1 MSRIY
6 DALRQ
11 AEEEKQF
18 AGELPAQ
25 SAQSDAFAPAAALPL
40 ADAAPVTTVTPA
52 TWHPVMGKLPTLTA
66 MEVGAEEFRRL
77 RSRLYQARDQQPFKS
92 VLVTSGLPGE
102 GKSFVAANLAVT
114 LARHRS
120 RRVLLIDG
128 DLRKPALHSV
138 LGTHN
143 SPGLSEF
150 LAGTAHLDQI
160 IQTGSIP
167 NLAFIPAG
175 HESQNAAELV
185 GNNHLEGLLAR
196 VQDSFDWIVIDSS
209 PVVPV
214 PDAISLARACETVLF
229 VARAAATPYDV
240 AQRLQR
246 EFKDSRVL
254 GFVINAINDGNAKIR
269 TRYAHQYEGPEAS
282 LALAAGAD

>member
-18 AGELPAQ
+18 AGEMPAQ
-25 SAQSDAFAPAAALPL
+25 PMHVDDFVHAATLPL
-40 ADAAPVTTVTPA
+40 ADVAPVTTMTPA
-52 TWHPVMGKLPTLTA
+52 TWHPAMSKLPTLTG
-66 MEVGAEEFRRL
+66 MEAGAEEFRRL

-92 VLVTSGLPGE
+92 VLVTSGLSGE
-102 GKSFVAANLAVT
+102 GKSFVAVNLAIT
-114 LARHRS
+114 LSRHRN

-138 LGTHN
+138 IGTHN
-143 SPGLSEF
+143 HPGLSEF
-150 LAGTAHLDQI
+150 LAGNASLEQVM
-160 IQTGSIP
+160 QTGSIP

-175 HESQNAAELV
+175 SETHNAAEVV
-185 GNNHLEGLLAR
+185 GNHHLEAMLAR
-196 VQDSFDWIVIDSS
+196 VQDDFDWIVIDSS

-240 AQRLQR
+240 AQRLQK

-254 GFVINAINDGNAKIR
+254 GFVINAINDGNGKLR
-269 TRYAHQYEGPEAS
+269 SRYAHNYEANEGS